1 MKNIIETAEAD
12 GRFTKLLG
20 VIREAGMEQTLAH
33 EGPYTLF
40 APMDEAITGVSE
52 AVFNE
57 IMANRRNMT
66 DILSYHVIAGK
77 FVSNDLRVAESI
89 KTLLGDHIDIS
100 EAGGA
105 IQVNTATIVQPDI
118 ECSNGYI
125 HVIDAL
131 LIPRAAEA
139 RTAKWI

>member
-1 MKNIIETAEAD
+1 MRNIIETAEAD

-20 VIREAGMEQTLAH
+20 VIAAAGMATKLAN
-33 EGPYTLF
+33 EGPFTLF
-40 APMDEAITGVSE
+40 APTDEAITEVSE

-57 IMANRRNMT
+57 IMSDRRNVS
-66 DILSYHVIAGK
+66 DILAYHVVAGK
-77 FVSNDLRVAESI
+77 LVSDDLRMMESI
-89 KTLLGDHIDIS
+89 KTLLGDHVNIGVVDG
-100 EAGGA
+100 ELH
-105 IQVNTATIVQPDI
+105 VNTATIVQPDI

-139 RTAKWI
+139 RTAKWV